1 MKTCGYIVSGC
12 CHFILPQNLPKETP
26 HNRARP
32 DLPDFPGT
40 RPLRQRIT
48 YDDDYNSTY
57 VLNICLSK
65 FLIFYACKMRSGYR
79 F

>member
-40 RPLRQRIT
+40 RPLDNGLLMMMIT
-48 YDDDYNSTY
+48 I
-57 VLNICLSK
+57 VLMYSI
-65 FLIFYACKMRSGYR
+65 YACRS